1 MRLIMLRFISE
12 ENYSMHVEYVNALK
26 VKLSALTKIVP
37 ALDRPEALSA
47 KRRTRD
53 RELLNGIKLI
63 GEIRLHE
70 ACFKSFGE
78 REFQRSV
85 GAERAFGSSAE
96 LLGRLCKLAI
106 GIPYGFVGV
115 TVDKKRR
122 INVFSLT
129 DFAQLESSVTP
140 VLAVDVCEHAY
151 FMDYGFDKERYLK
164 RALAYLSVE
173 RLDVF
178 S

>member
-1 MRLIMLRFISE
+1 MLRFISE
-12 ENYSMHVEYVNALK
+12 DNYAMHVEYLNALK
-26 VKLSALTKIVP
+26 VKLSALTKITP
-37 ALDRPEALSA
+37 ELDHPKVLSA
-47 KRRTRD
+47 KRCARD
-53 RELLNGIKLI
+53 RELLNGMRLV

-70 ACFKSFGE
+70 AYLESFGE
-78 REFQRSV
+78 REFQRSAV
-85 GAERAFGSSAE
+85 ADRVFGSSAE
-96 LLGRLCKLAI
+96 LLGRLYRLALD
-106 GIPYGFVGV
+106 IPYGFVGV
-115 TVDKKRR
+115 TVDKKGR
-122 INVFSLT
+122 IGEFSLT
-129 DFAQLESSVTP
+129 DYAQLDLNGTV